1 MANEMMNREDN
12 ENKKNKDYYIVGIG
26 ASAGGLEALQ
36 KLLSSLPAN
45 TGFPYIVVQ
54 HLSPD
59 YKSLLSE
66 ILSKYTDMPVIQVED
81 GMEIQPDKVYVIQP
95 GKNMRL
101 SGGKLLLSN
110 QKAKELNLP
119 IDMFF
124 RSLAEEAGS
133 RAIAIILSGTGS
145 DGTNGIK
152 SIKENDGMIIVQD
165 PESAKFDGMPRSA
178 MRTGLV
184 DAQIS
189 PQEMALELEHIS
201 NSLKQ
206 EKLPLKTEKQV
217 DDELMKRIYSILKK
231 ISNINFTHYKQNTIL
246 RRIERRMMLTHKEK
260 LTDYVDYLYENS
272 DEVRT
277 LSKEVLIG
285 VTNFFRDP
293 EFFQRLKEKA
303 IQNILLHSSA
313 EEPIR
318 AWVAGCSTGEEAYSI
333 AILFCEVME
342 TLKIKRAVKIFAT
355 DLDVEAVTIAGKGVY
370 SENIIDSVSPARLSH
385 YFTRNNNTYT
395 VNREL
400 RKMIVFSPH
409 NVFQDPPFG
418 RLDLISC
425 RNMLIYFQP
434 VLQNDL
440 FAIFHS
446 SLKDGGYLFLGKS
459 EAIGVYTEAYP
470 VIDAAAKIFTHR
482 SDIKIAGAKA
492 IPFLQSGL
500 MDDDYFDEE
509 VSVTH
514 RVVPGEMGINEQEA
528 IDIKLLERFMPA
540 CLVVNEKNELIHTYG
555 ENSNY
560 VHFSVG
566 KVSNSLYDV
575 ITEALKIPVSTLLK
589 EAREKQEIVQYKDIC
604 FKGEREEAVINLTA
618 MPVGRKDTAGEK
630 VFALIFTEA
639 KQRGEMVEAV
649 PYEIDR
655 VASQRITD
663 LEQDLGEA
671 QEKLKRSV
679 TEQECVNEEL
689 QAANE
694 ELLTANEELQS
705 SNEELQS
712 VNEELYTVNTEYQL
726 KLTELADMND
736 DIANFLASTMI
747 GIIFVDNKLSIR
759 RYTDYVASEF
769 SVMDHDIGRS
779 LKFISY
785 HFPTVDI
792 SEICDNVLKTL
803 VPDEREVTTGKNKV
817 FFMRVAPY
825 RTTENKILG
834 CVITLVDVTTQKQ
847 GAAKLRTTEEQ
858 LNLAQ
863 QASEAKSDF
872 LSKIAHEIRT
882 PMSELTGLAAIA
894 RHQISD
900 EKEIVST
907 LDKMADTIKYM
918 NSIVSDILEM
928 SKTDQFDMETTAEPF
943 SMRDLIDKVVTIVT
957 PGMEEAGLNF
967 DVKVTDGFA
976 PNYIGSKTRLQ
987 QVLINFLSNSMKYTE
1002 KGGHVRL
1009 NVFEDA
1015 TVDNKVSMCFVITD
1029 DGIGISE
1036 AFLPKIFKP
1045 FARENQDIN
1054 ESTSMGL
1061 GLSIAHNLIKL
1072 MNGDVSVES
1081 KVGEGTTFTIHILLE
1096 RYLTKEGAP
1105 AKIATIMDLPDY
1117 QLTGCR
1123 ALVVDDNEMNR
1134 KILGSLLAY
1143 ESMIFEEA
1151 TGGKES
1157 VQMFIEKPEHY
1168 YDCVLMDIRMPEIDG
1183 IMATKMIR
1191 ESGKKDGKTIPII
1204 GVSANGFPEDMK
1216 KAKEVG
1222 MDDYTTKPIDNDK
1235 LFRTISELI
1244 HDRA

>member
-1 MANEMMNREDN
+1 
-12 ENKKNKDYYIVGIG
+12 
-26 ASAGGLEALQ
+26 
-36 KLLSSLPAN
+36 
-45 TGFPYIVVQ
+45 
-54 HLSPD
+54 
-59 YKSLLSE
+59 
-66 ILSKYTDMPVIQVED
+66 
-81 GMEIQPDKVYVIQP
+81 
-95 GKNMRL
+95 
-101 SGGKLLLSN
+101 
-110 QKAKELNLP
+110 
-119 IDMFF
+119 
-124 RSLAEEAGS
+124 
-133 RAIAIILSGTGS
+133 
-145 DGTNGIK
+145 
-152 SIKENDGMIIVQD
+152 
-165 PESAKFDGMPRSA
+165 

-189 PQEMALELEHIS
+189 PQEIALELEHIS
-201 NSLKQ
+201 TSLRQ
-206 EKLPLKTEKQV
+206 EKLPLKTEKQI

-246 RRIERRMMLTHKEK
+246 RRIERRMMLTHKEQ
-260 LTDYVDYLYENS
+260 LTEYVDYLYENPE
-272 DEVRT
+272 EVRT

-293 EFFQRLKEKA
+293 DFFQSLREKA
-303 IQNILLHSSA
+303 IQNIVLHSSA

-318 AWVAGCSTGEEAYSI
+318 VWVAGCSTGEEAYSI
-333 AILFCEVME
+333 AIIFCEVMD
-342 TLKIKRAVKIFAT
+342 TLKIKRSVKIFAT
-355 DLDVEAVTIAGKGVY
+355 DLDVEAVATAGKGVY

-385 YFTRNNNTYT
+385 YFTRTNNTYT

-425 RNMLIYFQP
+425 RNILIYFQP

-470 VIDAAAKIFTHR
+470 VVDAAAKIFTHR
-482 SDIKIAGAKA
+482 SNVKIAGAKA

-500 MDDDYFDEE
+500 MDDDYLDEDI
-509 VSVTH
+509 H
-514 RVVPGEMGINEQEA
+514 INRRVVPGEMAINEQET
-528 IDIKLLERFMPA
+528 IDIKPLERFMPA

-566 KVSNSLYDV
+566 RVSNSLYDV
-575 ITEALKIPVSTLLK
+575 ITEALKISVSTLLK
-589 EAREKQEIVQYKDIC
+589 EAREKEELVQYKDIF
-604 FKGEREEAVINLTA
+604 FKGEREEAIINLTA
-618 MPVGRKDTAGEK
+618 MPAGRKDSVNEK
-630 VFALIFTEA
+630 IYALIFTEA
-639 KQRGEMVEAV
+639 KQRGEIVEAI

-663 LEQDLGEA
+663 LEQDLSEV

-736 DIANFLASTMI
+736 NIANFLASTLI

-847 GAAKLRTTEEQ
+847 GQAMLRTTEERLTQ
-858 LNLAQ
+858 EKQ
-863 QASEAKSDF
+863 VSEAKSDF
-872 LSKIAHEIRT
+872 LSKVAHEIRT

-894 RHQISD
+894 KRQVNDTNEIEVTL
-900 EKEIVST
+900 EKMT
-907 LDKMADTIKYM
+907 DTIKYM
-918 NSIVSDILEM
+918 NSIVADLLEM
-928 SKTDQFDMETTAEPF
+928 SKTDQFDSETSLEPF
-943 SMRDLIDKVVTIVT
+943 SLKDLVDKVITILT
-957 PGMEEAGLNF
+957 PGMEEAGLSF
-967 DVKVTDGFA
+967 EVKLTEGFA

-987 QVLINFLSNSMKYTE
+987 QILINFLSNSIKYTE
-1002 KGGHVRL
+1002 RGGHVKL
-1009 NVFEDA
+1009 NIYEEA
-1015 TVDNKVSMCFVITD
+1015 TLDNKASLCFVISD
-1029 DGIGISE
+1029 DGIGINE
-1036 AFLPKIFKP
+1036 DFIPKMFKP
-1045 FARENQDIN
+1045 FARENRKDEN

-1072 MNGDVSVES
+1072 MNGDVKVES
-1081 KVGEGTTFTIHILLE
+1081 KVGEGTTFTIHVFLE
-1096 RYLTKEGAP
+1096 KYLTKEGAP
-1105 AKIATIMDLPDY
+1105 AKLTTIMDLPDY

-1143 ESMIFEEA
+1143 EGMVFEEA
-1151 TGGKES
+1151 AGGKEA
-1157 VQMFIEKPEHY
+1157 VQMFTEAPEQS
-1168 YDCVLMDIRMPEIDG
+1168 YDCILMDIRMPEVDG

-1191 ESGKKDGKTIPII
+1191 EAGKADSKKIPII

-1222 MDDYTTKPIDNDK
+1222 IDDYTTKPIDNDK
-1235 LFRTISELI
+1235 LFKTISELI
-1244 HDRA
+1244 HERSKLK